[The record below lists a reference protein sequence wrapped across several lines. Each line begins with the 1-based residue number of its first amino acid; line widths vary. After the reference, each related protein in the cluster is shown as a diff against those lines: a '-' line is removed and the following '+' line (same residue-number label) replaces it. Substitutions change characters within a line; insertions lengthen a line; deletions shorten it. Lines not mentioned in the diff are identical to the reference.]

1 MTWTGWTPEA
11 TQQLRDDWAAGIPTA
26 EIGRRLG
33 AGKNAI
39 IGKSH
44 RLKLDGRTSV
54 VIARDLTPHVLV
66 KIRNDIA
73 AGRLQ
78 KDIATFYHVGAKR
91 IVAIRATMDDAP
103 KPKPV
108 QRLKANRGGGKSP
121 RLSAVKHAEV
131 LALLKAGMGV
141 AAAAIKTDTT
151 RVQCE
156 VVRAEMNAA
165 GVVRVPNKGGRP
177 KPRPLGVFFSHADGL
192 DRETEAEPMPLV
204 AMMKQAATLAAATGR
219 IVVDMAPRVP
229 GKPRQC
235 EFLTGDRPRD
245 FVRCE
250 GIVEPGR
257 SWCLPCCKVVFTNYR
272 PAALVCEAAE

>member
-1 MTWTGWTPEA
+1 MTWSGWTPEA
-11 TQQLRDDWAAGIPTA
+11 TQQLRDDWAAGISTA

-108 QRLKANRGGGKSP
+108 QRLKANRGRGKSP

-204 AMMKQAATLAAATGR
+204 AMMKQAAIEAAATGR
-219 IVVDMAPRVP
+219 IVVRAEPRAP
-229 GKPRQC
+229 GHGPRC
-235 EFLTGDRPRD
+235 TWLFGTDRTNWRACDAPSG
-245 FVRCE
+245 VH
-250 GIVEPGR
+250 R
-257 SWCLPCCKVVFTNYR
+257 SWCDHHHAQVFIPR
-272 PAALVCEAAE
+272 RVRVLEDAA